1 MFYFFLSDLIDAVNV
16 SGKEGMKVTLPTGLT
31 ELPSGTII
39 LWSFQLNRSDSFDNI
54 ALLNAGM
61 VTMNYSKKFK
71 DRLKLDT
78 QTGSL
83 TIRNLTINDSGLYK
97 IVIINTETSSEIA
110 IHNIYTVKFIL
121 SLPHESSTSSVSAPH
136 ISHSV
141 DSPFEKVSCSLVC
154 TVKNGREVI
163 LSWYRR
169 EKIFN
174 QTSSPDLLANL
185 SLPLELNKINID
197 TYSCEASNP
206 ADSKPTPLNIETLCP
221 QLSSRSSGPNPVAIV
236 LVTLLAV
243 GIISGGIFWAVKIRT
258 CGGKYNQ
265 CYSSHHTEQPEDLI
279 DAVNVSGKEGMK
291 VTLPTGLTELPSG
304 TIISWSFPLSR
315 SDSFDNI
322 ALLNAGVIKTDYSR
336 TFKDRLKLDTQTGSL
351 TIRNLTINDSGL
363 YKILIINTQSSSE
376 IANLTVYGACLASFF
391 LLPFSQFSH
400 LVCYPELFSM
410 KIKK

>member
-1 MFYFFLSDLIDAVNV
+1 MIRFILWILLFLKSDLIDAVNV

-110 IHNIYTVKFIL
+110 NLTVYA
-121 SLPHESSTSSVSAPH
+121 SVSAPH

-221 QLSSRSSGPNPVAIV
+221 QLSSRSALTESGPNPVAIV

-258 CGGKYNQ
+258 CGAGMQ
-265 CYSSHHTEQPEDLI
+265 REEDQQYA
-279 DAVNVSGKEGMK
+279 DVNFHRLVGDIPVSG
-291 VTLPTGLTELPSG
+291 TGGVCSPEESVLYTDVRILPSVQ
-304 TIISWSFPLSR
+304 TRLDSITPLS
-315 SDSFDNI
+315 
-322 ALLNAGVIKTDYSR
+322 
-336 TFKDRLKLDTQTGSL
+336 KL
-351 TIRNLTINDSGL
+351 
-363 YKILIINTQSSSE
+363 
-376 IANLTVYGACLASFF
+376 
-391 LLPFSQFSH
+391 
-400 LVCYPELFSM
+400 
-410 KIKK
+410 

>member
-1 MFYFFLSDLIDAVNV
+1 KTKMYIGKSTNKLNLIDAVNV

-110 IHNIYTVKFIL
+110 NLTVYA
-121 SLPHESSTSSVSAPH
+121 SVSAPH

-221 QLSSRSSGPNPVAIV
+221 QLSSRSLHFTPDRVWSQSCRNRTGHIV
-236 LVTLLAV
+236 
-243 GIISGGIFWAVKIRT
+243 
-258 CGGKYNQ
+258 
-265 CYSSHHTEQPEDLI
+265 SS
-279 DAVNVSGKEGMK
+279 
-291 VTLPTGLTELPSG
+291 
-304 TIISWSFPLSR
+304 W
-315 SDSFDNI
+315 DNKWWYI
-322 ALLNAGVIKTDYSR
+322 L
-336 TFKDRLKLDTQTGSL
+336 GS
-351 TIRNLTINDSGL
+351 
-363 YKILIINTQSSSE
+363 
-376 IANLTVYGACLASFF
+376 
-391 LLPFSQFSH
+391 
-400 LVCYPELFSM
+400 
-410 KIKK
+410 